1 MNEDKYN
8 GWNDDGGLQPIEN
21 APFVVVARNSA
32 IMDLKRRL
40 LIRNREPMQI
50 WKFQREI
57 YFGANA
63 NHAVL

>member
-40 LIRNREPMQI
+40 LIRNREPM
-50 WKFQREI
+50 
-57 YFGANA
+57 
-63 NHAVL
+63 